1 MEAEVKGYLVVRR
14 DKNTMFF
21 MLELVRE
28 RREIPSHAYKDP
40 AGYGKLNFVMIETS
54 CHTNEKASMVLEN
67 IARV

>member
-54 CHTNEKASMVLEN
+54 YHTQTKKHLWYWK
-67 IARV
+67 I

>member
-21 MLELVRE
+21 MLELVRG

-54 CHTNEKASMVLEN
+54 CHTQTKKHLWYWK
-67 IARV
+67 I

>member
-40 AGYGKLNFVMIETS
+40 AGYGKAGKLNFVMIETS
-54 CHTNEKASMVLEN
+54 CHPQTKKHLWYWK
-67 IARV
+67 I

>member
-54 CHTNEKASMVLEN
+54 CHTQTKKHLWYWK
-67 IARV
+67 I

>member
-1 MEAEVKGYLVVRR
+1 
-14 DKNTMFF
+14 

-40 AGYGKLNFVMIETS
+40 AGYGKLNFVMLEIS
-54 CHTNEKASMVLEN
+54 CYTHKRKKASMVLEN